1 MMRDLG
7 HTRPSRAARARQA
20 ADPAARA
27 PPNGAPARAD
37 VPYDRPVPTAAAPA
51 PGTPPAAPRVRPR
64 LVTSVAESMTTA
76 IVTGTY
82 PAGTA
87 LPPEAALGELYA
99 VSRTVVREST
109 TALAEKGLVSSQQG
123 RGTIVLDEDRW
134 NLLDPMVLAA
144 LFLRDDRL
152 EFLDS
157 LVATRTALECEMVS
171 AAAGLLTDEDAQALA
186 EHLEAMSALLE
197 DADAYAR
204 ADVVF
209 HDRIMRA
216 SGNRLG
222 RAVVNGIQGKALD
235 NAQYHGA
242 PTRAHTETTHADHLE
257 ILAALRD
264 HDPERAA
271 RAMRAHILG
280 SWARRRPR
288 D

>member
-1 MMRDLG
+1 MPTD
-7 HTRPSRAARARQA
+7 A
-20 ADPAARA
+20 A
-27 PPNGAPARAD
+27 PPGAP
-37 VPYDRPVPTAAAPA
+37 PRPGAP
-51 PGTPPAAPRVRPR
+51 APRVRPR

-87 LPPEAALGELYA
+87 LPPEGALGELYG

-144 LFLRDDRL
+144 LYLRDDRL

-157 LVATRTALECEMVS
+157 LIATRTALECEMAS
-171 AAAGLLTDEDAQALA
+171 AAAGTLSEQ
-186 EHLEAMSALLE
+186 
-197 DADAYAR
+197 DADDLAAVLDAMGALIDDPEEYAR
-204 ADVVF
+204 QDVVF

-235 NAQYHGA
+235 VAQYQGR
-242 PTRAHTETTHADHLE
+242 PDRAHTEATHADHLA
-257 ILAALRD
+257 ILAALRE
-264 HDPERAA
+264 HDEDAAA

-288 D
+288 DPDAG